1 MEAVM
6 AALRKL
12 QQRWD
17 DMLPE
22 EDDGHQEAV
31 NDWLAHSAE
40 QLVRYGDDI
49 LFTREGKDEQGVTHA
64 EYLTALQDYLN
75 QRQKDGEDKE
85 DLFAQLVLSNA
96 YGSASATTAG
106 YLIGTISPRGKLLE
120 IAEALLKPFADD
132 ALIAKAEE
140 AL

>member
-1 MEAVM
+1 MN
-6 AALRKL
+6 ALRKP

-22 EDDGHQEAV
+22 EDGGHEEAV
-31 NDWLAHSAE
+31 NAWLAHSAE

-49 LFTREGKDEQGVTHA
+49 LFTREGKAEQGVTHA

-85 DLFAQLVLSNA
+85 DLFAQLVLGNA

-120 IAEALLKPFADD
+120 IAEELLKP
-132 ALIAKAEE
+132 LAKDGLTAQMEDGE
-140 AL
+140 L

>member
-1 MEAVM
+1 MNAQ
-6 AALRKL
+6 RKL

-31 NDWLAHSAE
+31 SAWIADSAE
-40 QLVRYGDDI
+40 KLVQFRDDV
-49 LFTREGKDEQGVTHA
+49 LFKREGKDEQGVTHA
-64 EYLTALQDYLN
+64 EYLTALQDHLN

-85 DLFAQLVLSNA
+85 DLLAQLVLGNA

-120 IAEALLKPFADD
+120 IAEALLAPFADD
-132 ALIAKAEE
+132 ALTAKAEE
-140 AL
+140 LL